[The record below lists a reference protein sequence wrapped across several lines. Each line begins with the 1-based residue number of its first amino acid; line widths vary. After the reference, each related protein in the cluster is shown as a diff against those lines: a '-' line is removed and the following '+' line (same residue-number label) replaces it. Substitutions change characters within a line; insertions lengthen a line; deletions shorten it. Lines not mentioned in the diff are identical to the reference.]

1 MQIAELENER
11 RVWFFTPKSIFPAY
25 RSVRAGRGAL
35 HLAIFEQPEKNGF
48 FRRLIANKKC
58 PHPILR

>member
-11 RVWFFTPKSIFPAY
+11 RVWFFTPKSAFPAY

-35 HLAIFEQPEKNGF
+35 HLPAC
-48 FRRLIANKKC
+48 RRQGRSEEHTSELQS
-58 PHPILR
+58 LS